1 MNGTGVRAGATMQ
14 RTHFPMWIVGVI
26 LAAVLIA
33 VSWPR
38 QQHTNLVTV
47 FDQAPT
53 PDVSGILEHP
63 IVSSL
68 EEMTGGLGSGE
79 PPVTPAGAPVVA
91 NERVA
96 IYVDDIQRIGSTM
109 QMRGRVANVGQAPL
123 AISVAD
129 FTFVDATGVQYGVD
143 GAASDLAPGASEAFE
158 FTVPVPPSRT
168 LTMTLTLDDGGQ
180 LLLPIIQ
187 TESP

>member
-1 MNGTGVRAGATMQ
+1 MQ
-14 RTHFPMWIVGVI
+14 RTPFPMWIVGVI
-26 LAAVLIA
+26 LAAMLIA

-38 QQHTNLVTV
+38 QAQTNLVTV
-47 FDQAPT
+47 FDRAPT
-53 PDVSGILEHP
+53 PDVSDVLEHP

-68 EEMTGGLGSGE
+68 AEMTGGFGGGASSE
-79 PPVTPAGAPVVA
+79 VPESPPLVA

-96 IYVDDIQRIGSTM
+96 IYLDDVQRIGSTM
-109 QMRGRVANVGQAPL
+109 QMRGRVKNVGVAPL

-168 LTMTLTLDDGGQ
+168 ITMTLTLDDGGQ
-180 LLLPIIQ
+180 LLLPITQ
-187 TESP
+187 VESP

>member
-1 MNGTGVRAGATMQ
+1 
-14 RTHFPMWIVGVI
+14 
-26 LAAVLIA
+26 
-33 VSWPR
+33 
-38 QQHTNLVTV
+38 
-47 FDQAPT
+47 
-53 PDVSGILEHP
+53 
-63 IVSSL
+63 
-68 EEMTGGLGSGE
+68 
-79 PPVTPAGAPVVA
+79 
-91 NERVA
+91 VA

>member
-1 MNGTGVRAGATMQ
+1 MQ

-26 LAAVLIA
+26 LAVMLIA
-33 VSWPR
+33 ISWPR
-38 QQHTNLVTV
+38 RQQTNLVTV
-47 FDQAPT
+47 FDRAPT
-53 PDVSGILEHP
+53 PDVSEILEHP

-68 EEMTGGLGSGE
+68 GDIGDSLGENGRPIE
-79 PPVTPAGAPVVA
+79 PAAVPAVS

-96 IYVDDIQRIGSTM
+96 IYVDDVQRIGSTM
-109 QMRGRVANVGQAPL
+109 QMRGRVENTGQVPF
-123 AISVAD
+123 AISVAN
-129 FTFVDATGVQYGVD
+129 FAFIDATGVQYGVD

-180 LLLPIIQ
+180 LLLPIVQ
-187 TESP
+187 AESP